1 VWTTPQE
8 ISLPRRLSVS
18 IEEQVINVV
27 AEQLAVDKE
36 KITRETSFV
45 NDLGAD
51 SLDTVELIM
60 ELEEE
65 FDLMI
70 PESEAEK
77 IQTVGQAI
85 DFIEDESGS
94 DDAADGLTE
103 EAPAKTEEAPADTE
117 EAPADTGLTE
127 EAKEGDGGG

>member
-1 VWTTPQE
+1 M
-8 ISLPRRLSVS
+8 S
-18 IEEQVINVV
+18 IEEQVIGVV
-27 AEQLAVDKE
+27 AEQLAVDKD

-70 PESEAEK
+70 PESAAEQ

-85 DFIEDESGS
+85 DFIESNNS
-94 DDAADGLTE
+94 
-103 EAPAKTEEAPADTE
+103 
-117 EAPADTGLTE
+117 
-127 EAKEGDGGG
+127 

>member
-1 VWTTPQE
+1 VWTKHQE

-27 AEQLAVDKE
+27 VEQLDADKE

-70 PESEAEK
+70 PESAAEK

-85 DFIEDESGS
+85 DFIESNNS
-94 DDAADGLTE
+94 
-103 EAPAKTEEAPADTE
+103 
-117 EAPADTGLTE
+117 
-127 EAKEGDGGG
+127 

>member
-1 VWTTPQE
+1 VWTKHQE

-27 AEQLAVDKE
+27 AEQLAVDKV

-70 PESEAEK
+70 PESAAEQ

-85 DFIEDESGS
+85 DFIETNNS
-94 DDAADGLTE
+94 
-103 EAPAKTEEAPADTE
+103 
-117 EAPADTGLTE
+117 
-127 EAKEGDGGG
+127 

>member
-1 VWTTPQE
+1 M
-8 ISLPRRLSVS
+8 S

-36 KITRETSFV
+36 KITRMTSFV

-70 PESEAEK
+70 PESAAEQ

-85 DFIEDESGS
+85 DFIESNNS
-94 DDAADGLTE
+94 
-103 EAPAKTEEAPADTE
+103 
-117 EAPADTGLTE
+117 
-127 EAKEGDGGG
+127 

>member
-1 VWTTPQE
+1 M
-8 ISLPRRLSVS
+8 S

-27 AEQLAVDKE
+27 ADQLAVDKV
-36 KITRETSFV
+36 KINRATSFV

-70 PESEAEK
+70 PESAAEQ

-85 DFIEDESGS
+85 DFIESNNS
-94 DDAADGLTE
+94 
-103 EAPAKTEEAPADTE
+103 
-117 EAPADTGLTE
+117 
-127 EAKEGDGGG
+127 

>member
-1 VWTTPQE
+1 M
-8 ISLPRRLSVS
+8 S

-36 KITRETSFV
+36 KITRATSFV

-70 PESEAEK
+70 PESAAEQ

-85 DFIEDESGS
+85 DFIESNNS
-94 DDAADGLTE
+94 
-103 EAPAKTEEAPADTE
+103 
-117 EAPADTGLTE
+117 
-127 EAKEGDGGG
+127 

>member
-1 VWTTPQE
+1 M
-8 ISLPRRLSVS
+8 S

-60 ELEEE
+60 ELEDE
-65 FDLMI
+65 FDTTI
-70 PESEAEK
+70 PESAAEK

-85 DFIEDESGS
+85 EFIESNNTK
-94 DDAADGLTE
+94 L
-103 EAPAKTEEAPADTE
+103 DT
-117 EAPADTGLTE
+117 P
-127 EAKEGDGGG
+127 

>member
-1 VWTTPQE
+1 M
-8 ISLPRRLSVS
+8 S

-27 AEQLAVDKE
+27 ADQLAVDKE

-65 FDLMI
+65 FDLTI
-70 PESEAEK
+70 PESAAEQ

-85 DFIEDESGS
+85 DFIESS
-94 DDAADGLTE
+94 NN
-103 EAPAKTEEAPADTE
+103 
-117 EAPADTGLTE
+117 
-127 EAKEGDGGG
+127 

>member
-1 VWTTPQE
+1 M
-8 ISLPRRLSVS
+8 S

-65 FDLMI
+65 FGLTI
-70 PESEAEK
+70 PESAAEQ

-85 DFIEDESGS
+85 DFIESNNS
-94 DDAADGLTE
+94 
-103 EAPAKTEEAPADTE
+103 
-117 EAPADTGLTE
+117 
-127 EAKEGDGGG
+127 

>member
-1 VWTTPQE
+1 VWTKHQE

-85 DFIEDESGS
+85 NFIE
-94 DDAADGLTE
+94 
-103 EAPAKTEEAPADTE
+103 KTNS
-117 EAPADTGLTE
+117 
-127 EAKEGDGGG
+127 

>member
-1 VWTTPQE
+1 
-8 ISLPRRLSVS
+8 VS

-60 ELEEE
+60 ELEDE
-65 FDLMI
+65 FDTTI
-70 PESEAEK
+70 PESAAEK

-85 DFIEDESGS
+85 EFIESNNTK
-94 DDAADGLTE
+94 L
-103 EAPAKTEEAPADTE
+103 DT
-117 EAPADTGLTE
+117 P
-127 EAKEGDGGG
+127 

>member
-1 VWTTPQE
+1 M
-8 ISLPRRLSVS
+8 SV
-18 IEEQVINVV
+18 EEQVINVV

-36 KITRETSFV
+36 KITRDTSFV

-65 FDLMI
+65 FDMTI
-70 PESEAEK
+70 PEASAEQ

-85 DFIEDESGS
+85 DFIEEN
-94 DDAADGLTE
+94 TQ
-103 EAPAKTEEAPADTE
+103 
-117 EAPADTGLTE
+117 
-127 EAKEGDGGG
+127 

>member
-1 VWTTPQE
+1 VWKKHQD

-18 IEEQVINVV
+18 IEEQVIDVV
-27 AEQLAVDKE
+27 AEQLAVEKG

-60 ELEEE
+60 ELEDT
-65 FDLMI
+65 FDTTI
-70 PESEAEK
+70 PESAAEQ

-85 DFIEDESGS
+85 DFIETNNS
-94 DDAADGLTE
+94 
-103 EAPAKTEEAPADTE
+103 
-117 EAPADTGLTE
+117 
-127 EAKEGDGGG
+127 

>member
-1 VWTTPQE
+1 
-8 ISLPRRLSVS
+8 VS

-27 AEQLAVDKE
+27 AEQLLVAKE

-70 PESEAEK
+70 PESAAEQ

-85 DFIEDESGS
+85 DFIESNNS
-94 DDAADGLTE
+94 
-103 EAPAKTEEAPADTE
+103 
-117 EAPADTGLTE
+117 
-127 EAKEGDGGG
+127 

>member
-1 VWTTPQE
+1 M
-8 ISLPRRLSVS
+8 S

-27 AEQLAVDKE
+27 ADQLAVDKV
-36 KITRETSFV
+36 KINRATSFV

-77 IQTVGQAI
+77 SKQSVKLSTL
-85 DFIEDESGS
+85 SN
-94 DDAADGLTE
+94 LTI
-103 EAPAKTEEAPADTE
+103 PNSSINLVTMTRRIVV
-117 EAPADTGLTE
+117 TGLGVCYTVE
-127 EAKEGDGGG
+127 SKCR